1 MVRQRAPA
9 EAGAMTTKLGRGEGA
24 TTAIDVS
31 ALPGHAGRWL
41 VCGLLLAAATL
52 NYVDRQVLAILSS
65 LPEFRS
71 ITGFGPVEYGYAH
84 ALFQLAYAVGLP
96 LSGLLVDRLGTR
108 RGYALIMAAWSLADL
123 AHALAR
129 GAGGFFAA
137 RFALGISE
145 AGNFPAAVKAIAEHH
160 PPEERAFVTGI
171 FNAGTSL
178 GALAAPLLVPWLY
191 LQFGWRGPFVLT
203 GLVGFV
209 WIAAWARAGAGSL
222 AAPRPAGP
230 AVGWPDL
237 LRDRRTWAIAL
248 GKMLTDPIWFFY
260 LAWMPTFLAAKHG
273 IHIGTIGLPLAT
285 IYLVSDAGSVGG
297 GWAAGRLMRWGLSVA
312 AARRAVML
320 VAALLVVPVV
330 VAGDVSSL
338 WGVVALVGLATAAHQ
353 AWSSNLFSLASDLF
367 PGGAVGRVV
376 GLAGMAGS
384 LSAAAFAAVVGHMV
398 SDGGGY
404 RILFAIAA
412 SAYLVAWVVVRA
424 LLRVN
429 R

>member
-1 MVRQRAPA
+1 
-9 EAGAMTTKLGRGEGA
+9 MTTKLGGNQG
-24 TTAIDVS
+24 TTVAISVS
-31 ALPGHAGRWL
+31 APAGRSGRWM

-71 ITGFGPVEYGYAH
+71 ITGFGPIEYGYSH

-96 LSGLLVDRLGTR
+96 LAGVLVDRLGTR
-108 RGYALIMAAWSLADL
+108 WGYVLIMAAWSVADL

-137 RFALGISE
+137 RFALGLGE

-160 PPEERAFVTGI
+160 PPQERAFVTGI

-191 LQFGWRGPFVLT
+191 FQFGWRGPFVLT

-209 WIAAWARAGAGSL
+209 WIAAWARTGAGSP
-222 AAPRPAGP
+222 AAPRRATGQL
-230 AVGWPDL
+230 VRWRDL

-260 LAWMPTFLAAKHG
+260 LAWLPSFLAARHG
-273 IHIGTIGLPLAT
+273 IDIRTVGPPLAT
-285 IYLVSDAGSVGG
+285 IYLLSDAGSVGG
-297 GWAAGRLMRWGLSVA
+297 GWIAGRLMRWGLPIARARSV
-312 AARRAVML
+312 VML
-320 VAALLVVPVV
+320 GAALLAVPVV
-330 VAGDVSSL
+330 MAGDVSRL
-338 WGVVALVGLATAAHQ
+338 WAVVALVGLATAAHQ

-384 LSAAAFAAVVGHMV
+384 LSAAVFAAVVGHLV
-398 SDGGGY
+398 SGGGGY
-404 RILFAIAA
+404 RILFALAA
-412 SAYLVAWVVVRA
+412 SAYLVAWLVLRT
-424 LLRVN
+424 LLGAN